1 MARLITLILITFLL
15 PPAGLHAQQ
24 TKRTYSKTD
33 ARQHDNS
40 YYQRR
45 LENIESKRELFLR
58 AERALRKKNFAA
70 YRRLLPQLRDYP
82 LYPYLLEKEY
92 SARLNKIGETR
103 IDRFLRDYGSTL
115 AGKSI
120 RQKWLALLAK
130 RRQWKKLLKYYKHT
144 SSRSQRCL
152 YRTALYHTG
161 QRQAALRNMKKI
173 WLTHRPLPRS
183 CNFIVGR
190 WYSSGGLTAT
200 LVWKRAALMFNKR
213 RWRHTKTLAGFL
225 PKKERFRL
233 YLWKNIH
240 RKPKLLKKHK
250 VLLSSNH
257 YVNKAILVYSL
268 ARLARRDPDL
278 AIELYNRS
286 TAKVKLNS
294 LQKATVFRAIG
305 MTYAYRKDP
314 KAAEWL
320 ARIPEQHVNSR
331 LKRWRVRVALTHEN
345 WNKVLYWL
353 GKLDKKD
360 YNEPRWKYWRAR
372 ALEETG
378 RRRQARALYRE
389 VAKTR
394 SFEGFLAADRLKAKY
409 IFDHRRLYFS
419 PRQML
424 AFETRPD
431 IAIAREFYFLGRKTQ
446 AKREWWYLTNRL
458 NETELKQAAILAHKW
473 GWLDRAILTLAKTS
487 YRDDLSLRFPIAH
500 KNTVIKFSK
509 KAKIDPAWAMAVIR
523 RESAFAPDAR
533 SHVGARGL
541 MQLMPRTAR
550 SVARTL
556 KTRLRGT
563 RQLYKADF
571 NIHLGTT
578 YLKLEL
584 NKFSGHKA
592 LATAAYNAGPNR
604 VKQWLRAHKSKKA
617 ADIWIESIPFKETR
631 NYTRAVLTY
640 MAIYERRMGL
650 KPKRISDRLRP
661 VGLADTV
668 NDSSVVKF

>member
-1 MARLITLILITFLL
+1 MARLLTLILITLLL
-15 PPAGLHAQQ
+15 PPAVLHAQQ

-33 ARQHDNS
+33 TRQHDIDR
-40 YYQRR
+40 YRKR
-45 LENIESKRELFLR
+45 LQAIESKRELFLR
-58 AERALRKKNFAA
+58 ADRALKKKNYAR
-70 YRRLLPQLRDYP
+70 YRKLLPQLRDYP
-82 LYPYLLEKEY
+82 LYPYLLAADY
-92 SARLNKIGETR
+92 SARLDKISR
-103 IDRFLRDYGSTL
+103 SKIDRFLQTHGNTL

-130 RRQWKKLLKYYKHT
+130 RRQWHLLLKYYKHT

-161 QRQAALRNMKKI
+161 QRQAALRNMNKI
-173 WLTHRPLPRS
+173 WLTHKALPKS
-183 CNFIVGR
+183 CNFIVSR
-190 WYSSGGLTAT
+190 WYRSGGLTAT
-200 LVWKRAALMFNKR
+200 LVWKRAALMFGKR
-213 RWRHTKTLAGFL
+213 RWRHARTLAAFL

-240 RKPKLLKKHK
+240 RKPKLLKKNK
-250 VLLSSNH
+250 VLFSSNH
-257 YVNKAILVYSL
+257 YINKAILVYSL

-278 AIELYNRS
+278 AIRLYNKS

-294 LQKATVFRAIG
+294 LQKATVFKAIG

-320 ARIPEQHVNSR
+320 ARVPAQHANAR

-353 GKLDKKD
+353 DRIDRKD
-360 YNEPRWKYWRAR
+360 MNEPRWKYWRAR

-378 RRRQARALYRE
+378 RRKQARRLYRE

-458 NETELKQAAILAHKW
+458 NEKELKQAAILAQKW

-487 YRDDLSLRFPIAH
+487 YRDDLSLRFPVAH
-500 KNTVIKFSK
+500 KNAVIKFSK
-509 KAKIDPAWAMAVIR
+509 KANIDPAWAMAVIR

-563 RQLYKADF
+563 SQLYKADF

-584 NKFSGHKA
+584 AKFSGHKA

-604 VKQWLRAHKSKKA
+604 VKQWLRGHKSKAA

-650 KPKRISDRLRP
+650 KPRRISDRLRP
-661 VGLADTV
+661 VSLADSV
-668 NDSSVVKF
+668 NNSSVVKF